1 MVVFFYFWV
10 IYFLVFLGWFIYIY
24 GKMIEDYIVIEV
36 FKNRKKIY

>member
-10 IYFLVFLGWFIYIY
+10 IYFLFFLGWFIYIY
-24 GKMIEDYIVIEV
+24 GKINEDYIVIEV